1 MKAVR
6 LHSGPKIKVEDV
18 PEPPVGPLQVRVA
31 IQAAGV
37 CGTDLHASH
46 GRLPVPELPVIMG
59 HEGAGIVECLGEGV
73 EDYRIGDRVLLLPS
87 ETCGECSACRRGHL
101 GLCPRAQI
109 FGMAR
114 DGTYAEKVVAP
125 AYHAVAARAEI
136 RGGERVAVIGCGG
149 VGYHAILLARLLG
162 AERVV
167 AVDASEGALRR
178 AEAAGA
184 DVVLDARVDDIH
196 KVIRRAAGGDGPDIV
211 IEYVGRKT
219 TVELAMAS
227 VARGGRV
234 VVGGVGME
242 SPQLGPLVS
251 FVGKE
256 IGVMGSMGYTR
267 DELER
272 VIDLANSGRLDL
284 SLSITARYPLEE
296 AERALDDLAQHRGDP
311 IRLALL
317 PGSHRSDL
325 GGSFVFPVGR
335 IDSKRVFPISREVLA
350 PISSDR
356 YRPGFPPPAGR
367 PGSG

>member
-114 DGTYAEKVVAP
+114 DGTFAEKVVAP
-125 AYHAVAARAEI
+125 LACILPLPDAIPFEHGAILADAVATAYHAVAARAEI

-317 PGSHRSDL
+317 PGSH
-325 GGSFVFPVGR
+325 
-335 IDSKRVFPISREVLA
+335 
-350 PISSDR
+350 
-356 YRPGFPPPAGR
+356 
-367 PGSG
+367 